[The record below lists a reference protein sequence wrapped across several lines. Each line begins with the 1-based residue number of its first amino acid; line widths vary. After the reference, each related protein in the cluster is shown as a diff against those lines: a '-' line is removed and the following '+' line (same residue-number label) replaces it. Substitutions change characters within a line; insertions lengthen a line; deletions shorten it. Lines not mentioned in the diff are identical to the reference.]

1 MTARNAQNAEAANDL
16 AQQTRQAADDSVR
29 DMQMLS
35 AASEAIRTSSQ
46 NVAKILK
53 TIEEIACQTN
63 LLALN
68 ASIEAAR
75 AGESGLGFSV
85 VADEVRALARRCSEA
100 AKETGRQGLRRHE

>member
-1 MTARNAQNAEAANDL
+1 LD
-16 AQQTRQAADDSVR
+16 VR

-35 AASEAIRTSSQ
+35 AASEAISTSSHD
-46 NVAKILK
+46 VAKIIK

-63 LLALN
+63 LMALN

-75 AGESGLGFSV
+75 AGEGGLGFSV

-100 AKETGRQGLRRHE
+100 AKETDRQGLRRHE